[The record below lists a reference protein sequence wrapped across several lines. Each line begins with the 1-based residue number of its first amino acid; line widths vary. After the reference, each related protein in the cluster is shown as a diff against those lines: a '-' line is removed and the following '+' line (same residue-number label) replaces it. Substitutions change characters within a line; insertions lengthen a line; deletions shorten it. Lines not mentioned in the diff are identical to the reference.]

1 LLKHLVDSYWGQLV
15 KFEHLAS
22 IHSLKVKYEQVIF
35 FPCMISGHQ
44 RVGLNLHACLQCVDN
59 GGTNGAAVMDL
70 RRRIDERAVER
81 EEEER
86 YFNEDRYISSFL
98 TTRFF
103 LFFM

>member
-1 LLKHLVDSYWGQLV
+1 
-15 KFEHLAS
+15 
-22 IHSLKVKYEQVIF
+22 
-35 FPCMISGHQ
+35 
-44 RVGLNLHACLQCVDN
+44 VDN

-98 TTRFF
+98 TI
-103 LFFM
+103 